1 MPKKQQHQT
10 YRPSAARILSYIN
23 ISVLLFFTI
32 LSLSRRVFNS
42 PVIST
47 FTIFIQPLGTLAVF
61 SLLNYTVI
69 VEDPI

>member
-1 MPKKQQHQT
+1 MYAQKTTTPDIPTLRGEDTLIHQH
-10 YRPSAARILSYIN
+10 
-23 ISVLLFFTI
+23 I